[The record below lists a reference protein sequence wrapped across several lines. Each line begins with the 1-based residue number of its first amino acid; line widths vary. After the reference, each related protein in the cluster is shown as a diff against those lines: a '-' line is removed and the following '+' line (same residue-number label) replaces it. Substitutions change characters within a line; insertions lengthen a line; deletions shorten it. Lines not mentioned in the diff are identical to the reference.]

1 MIILGLGGNLTC
13 ETFGS
18 PRTTCGVALQMLE
31 ARGIAVTGRSKW
43 YESAPVPISDQPW
56 YVNGIVSVET
66 HLTPESLVKEVF
78 DVETELGRRRTVAN
92 AARTIDIDVIAY
104 NDVTIEGTTPD
115 EVAIPHPRMH
125 TRAFVLLPLTEIA
138 PNWQHPNRTESLPEL
153 VAALPENQICRPLKD
168 AERLF
173 GTEWNG

>member
-1 MIILGLGGNLTC
+1 MNRIGKFGNTI
-13 ETFGS
+13 
-18 PRTTCGVALQMLE
+18 
-31 ARGIAVTGRSKW
+31 RGWCADNAADIAT
-43 YESAPVPISDQPW
+43 Q
-56 YVNGIVSVET
+56 
-66 HLTPESLVKEVF
+66 EVF